1 VSGSDPVQP
10 PASDVRFTYDDYLQ
24 FPDDGQRH
32 ELLDGEHV
40 VTPSPS
46 TKHQRLS
53 MKLPVRLGRFVEEQR
68 LGQLFAAPFD
78 VQFSAFDVVEPDLLF
93 VSAARLSGLLTAA
106 NVQGAPDLVIEI
118 SSPST
123 RKRDETIKRR
133 LYERFGVHEYWVVDL
148 ELDEIKVY
156 RLSEGRFSRVAELA
170 LERDEV
176 LESPL
181 FPGLRLPLR
190 EVVEE

>member
-1 VSGSDPVQP
+1 
-10 PASDVRFTYDDYLQ
+10 
-24 FPDDGQRH
+24 
-32 ELLDGEHV
+32 
-40 VTPSPS
+40 
-46 TKHQRLS
+46 